1 MANTDTKLSLQE
13 TYAPNNIC
21 YGCGPNHESGLRIR
35 SFPEGDKVVCDW
47 EPDLKYQAFQ
57 GVLYGGLIGCLLDC
71 HCNWTALWHLIEKN
85 NLEKAPCTVTAN
97 YSLKFLRP
105 TPTSQPLKLV
115 AHVTDSKEDRATVKG
130 ELQSGGKTCAVFEGT
145 FVSVKPGHPA
155 YHRW

>member
-1 MANTDTKLSLQE
+1 MVETEAKLSLQE

-35 SFPEGDKVVCDW
+35 SFPDGDNVVCDW
-47 EPDLKYQAFQ
+47 EPDPKYQAFQ

-71 HCNWTALWHLIEKN
+71 HCNWTALWHLIQKN

-105 TPTSQPLKLV
+105 TPTDKPLKLV
-115 AHVTDSKEDRATVKG
+115 AHVTDSKEDRASVKG
-130 ELQSGGKTCAVFEGT
+130 ELQSGGKTCAVFEGL

-155 YHRW
+155 FHRW